1 MVSSR
6 PHLWPKILYDQ
17 LAWGAI
23 GSQHYNTMLNIVD
36 QDVPDPQGVK
46 YDFRSGEEKAVHD
59 LLTKCKYG
67 HAFIP
72 LKEDILDWEAI
83 LVAEWLN
90 ADQDENMATTETALM
105 PPIQMHLRLDTSM
118 PWSAHA

>member
-6 PHLWPKILYDQ
+6 PSLWPKIFYDQ
-17 LAWGAI
+17 LSYGPI

-36 QDVPDPQGVK
+36 QDIPDPQGIK
-46 YDFRSGEEKAVHD
+46 YDFRSGEGKAVQD
-59 LLTKCKYG
+59 LLSKCRYG
-67 HAFIP
+67 HTWIV
-72 LKEDILDWEAI
+72 LKEDILEWEAV

-105 PPIQMHLRLDTSM
+105 QPIQMHLRHVCVSG
-118 PWSAHA
+118 